1 MHKHRINEQTIKRND
16 IWKKKRKKRGE
27 KQTKWVTIGQREN
40 TALLLLDDAIN
51 GLKLDNIQYQ
61 IQVSKWESVAFF
73 VEMDLV

>member
-1 MHKHRINEQTIKRND
+1 MTYGRTNE
-16 IWKKKRKKRGE
+16 KKGGE